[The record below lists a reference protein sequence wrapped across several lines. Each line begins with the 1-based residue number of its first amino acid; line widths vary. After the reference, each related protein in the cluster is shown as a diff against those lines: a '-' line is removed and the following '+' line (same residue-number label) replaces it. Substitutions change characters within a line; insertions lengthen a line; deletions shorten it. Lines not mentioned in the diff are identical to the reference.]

1 MRLLHSTL
9 KTIMTTTK
17 KTTTTKAKTTAK
29 PKQTASLELPKNPLA
44 FEVLDLVSKQRSVA
58 KKVEALKKHEHVSL
72 KMLFIWNFDE
82 SVISVLPPG
91 EVPFSSYEEQT
102 SSSGT
107 LSKKIDLATR
117 KMYETGSFSIG
128 TSDQQGRTTIRRE
141 CKNFYHF
148 IKGGN
153 DAMNGI
159 RRESMFINL
168 LQGLHPLEAELICLV
183 KDKDLESKY
192 KITRDIVSQAYPDIQ
207 WGNRS

>member
-1 MRLLHSTL
+1 
-9 KTIMTTTK
+9 MTTTK
-17 KTTTTKAKTTAK
+17 KATTTKAKKPATTAK
-29 PKQTASLELPKNPLA
+29 PRQTASLELPKNPLA
-44 FEVLDLVSKQRSVA
+44 FEVLDLVSKQRSAA

-102 SSSGT
+102 TSSGT

-168 LQGLHPLEAELICLV
+168 LQGLHPLEAEILCLV
-183 KDKDLESKY
+183 KDKCLSDKY
-192 KITRDIVSQAYPDIQ
+192 KITKEQVAQAYPDIQ

>member
-1 MRLLHSTL
+1 LHSTL

-17 KTTTTKAKTTAK
+17 KTTTTKAKKPATTAK
-29 PKQTASLELPKNPLA
+29 PRQTASLELPKNPLA
-44 FEVLDLVSKQRSVA
+44 FEVLDLVSKQRSAA

-153 DAMNGI
+153 DSMNGI

-183 KDKDLESKY
+183 KDKNLESKY
-192 KITRDIVSQAYPDIQ
+192 KITKDIVSQAYPDIQ

>member
-1 MRLLHSTL
+1 
-9 KTIMTTTK
+9 MTTTK
-17 KTTTTKAKTTAK
+17 KATTTKAKKPATTAK
-29 PKQTASLELPKNPLA
+29 PRQTASLELPKNPLA
-44 FEVLDLVSKQRSVA
+44 FEVLDLVSKQRSA
-58 KKVEALKKHEHVSL
+58 SKKVEALKKHEHVSL

-102 SSSGT
+102 TSSGT

-168 LQGLHPLEAELICLV
+168 LQGLHPLEAELLCLV

-192 KITRDIVSQAYPDIQ
+192 KITKDIVSQAYPDIQ

>member
-1 MRLLHSTL
+1 
-9 KTIMTTTK
+9 MTTTK
-17 KTTTTKAKTTAK
+17 KTTTTKAKKPATTAK
-29 PKQTASLELPKNPLA
+29 PRQTASLELPKNPLA

-82 SVISVLPPG
+82 SVVSVLPPG

-102 SSSGT
+102 TSSGT

-168 LQGLHPLEAELICLV
+168 LQGLHPLEAELLCLV

-192 KITRDIVSQAYPDIQ
+192 KITKDIVSQAYPDIQ

>member
-1 MRLLHSTL
+1 
-9 KTIMTTTK
+9 MTTTK
-17 KTTTTKAKTTAK
+17 KATTTKAKKPTTAK
-29 PKQTASLELPKNPLA
+29 PRQTASLELPNNALA
-44 FEVLDLVSKQRSVA
+44 FEVLDLVSKQPSAA

-82 SVISVLPPG
+82 SVVSVLPPG

-102 SSSGT
+102 TSSGT

-153 DAMNGI
+153 DAMNSI

-168 LQGLHPLEAELICLV
+168 LQGLHPLEAEILCLV
-183 KDKDLESKY
+183 KDKCLSDKY
-192 KITRDIVSQAYPDIQ
+192 KITKEQVAQAYPDIQ

>member
-1 MRLLHSTL
+1 
-9 KTIMTTTK
+9 MTTTK

-44 FEVLDLVSKQRSVA
+44 FEVLDLVSKQRSAA

-82 SVISVLPPG
+82 SVVSVLPPG

-102 SSSGT
+102 TSSGT

-168 LQGLHPLEAELICLV
+168 LQGLHPLEAELLCLV

-192 KITRDIVSQAYPDIQ
+192 KITKDIVSQAYPDIQ

>member
-1 MRLLHSTL
+1 
-9 KTIMTTTK
+9 MTTTK
-17 KTTTTKAKTTAK
+17 KATTTKAKKPATTAK
-29 PKQTASLELPKNPLA
+29 PRQTASLELPKNPLA
-44 FEVLDLVSKQRSVA
+44 FEVLDLVSKQRSAA

-72 KMLFIWNFDE
+72 KMLFSWNFDE

-183 KDKDLESKY
+183 KDKNLESKY
-192 KITRDIVSQAYPDIQ
+192 KITKDIVSQAYPDIQ

>member
-1 MRLLHSTL
+1 
-9 KTIMTTTK
+9 MTTTK
-17 KTTTTKAKTTAK
+17 KTTTTKAKKPATTAK
-29 PKQTASLELPKNPLA
+29 PRQTASLELPKNPLA
-44 FEVLDLVSKQRSVA
+44 FEVLDLVSKQRSAA

-102 SSSGT
+102 TSSGT

-148 IKGGN
+148 IEGGN
-153 DAMNGI
+153 DAMNSI

-168 LQGLHPLEAELICLV
+168 LQGLHPLEAELLCLV

-192 KITRDIVSQAYPDIQ
+192 KITKDIVSQAYPDIQ

>member
-1 MRLLHSTL
+1 
-9 KTIMTTTK
+9 MTTTK
-17 KTTTTKAKTTAK
+17 KATTTKAKKPATTAK

-102 SSSGT
+102 TSSGT

-168 LQGLHPLEAELICLV
+168 LQGLHPLEAELLCLV

-192 KITRDIVSQAYPDIQ
+192 KITKDIVSQAYPDIQ

>member
-1 MRLLHSTL
+1 LHSTL

-17 KTTTTKAKTTAK
+17 KTTTTKAKKPATTAK
-29 PKQTASLELPKNPLA
+29 PRQTASLELPKNPLA
-44 FEVLDLVSKQRSVA
+44 FEVLDLVSKQRSAA

-102 SSSGT
+102 TSSGT

-168 LQGLHPLEAELICLV
+168 LQGLHPLEAELLCLV

-192 KITRDIVSQAYPDIQ
+192 KITKDIVSQAYPDIQ